1 MSGAE
6 VEPEVSEVSEP
17 ELSEE
22 ELTEQRLMGEEL
34 KRLREARRLT
44 RAELAE
50 QMGGGFTE
58 ALIARYET
66 GDAPMEATHIF
77 ALMKTLRASQESV
90 EPNHL
95 MAAHLVQSGY
105 GGLTDDRRKAVDLL
119 ATALME
125 DQRKEISRRRIA
137 D

>member
-1 MSGAE
+1 MNGLEIESASG
-6 VEPEVSEVSEP
+6 EVSEP

-22 ELTEQRLMGEEL
+22 ELAEQRLMGEEL

-44 RAELAE
+44 RAELAK

-58 ALIARYET
+58 TLIARYET
-66 GDAPMEATHIF
+66 GDALMEATHVF

-90 EPNHL
+90 DPNHL

-105 GGLTDDRRKAVDLL
+105 GALTDDRRKAVDLL

-125 DQRKEISRRRIA
+125 DQRKEISRRRVA